1 MIATLKDLAKVLV
14 AKHQLKQRD
23 AEIFINAV
31 VDTILEGLQAD
42 RIVKIKGFGTF
53 KLTAVRDRESVN
65 VNTGERIVVS
75 GHDKIS
81 FTPDSV
87 MRDMVNKPFAHFD
100 TVVLADDVSFDDV
113 VEGYVESEAD
123 IDGETE
129 QEIKPIQEQDIEPNQ
144 ECETVVEPILTA
156 DLIMNDEIENQNAI
170 EKPIVEEPVV
180 EEPVVEEPVV
190 EETVAEET
198 AEEESVVEEPSAI
211 EPAEEESEDEESSA
225 IEPAEEESEDE
236 EPSAIEPAE
245 EEPID
250 KDKARD
256 ERIKINGFYVPTEED
271 EAEDNKNECKKIF
284 ILYAIIANILIAA
297 IAFVLGYLCCSNNWL
312 SFEPKTVLVPE
323 QEPAEVL
330 EDSAAMA
337 EMAKIDSIR
346 KAAVGPGVNKG
357 TENNAQKVEAEKKA
371 AEKKEAEKKEA
382 EKREAEKKAAEQKKA
397 AEKKA
402 AEQSAAN
409 AKQSPSETVNVGATT
424 SGIPDQTPYQKNVRV
439 RTGAYYIVGT
449 QATITV
455 REGQTLQSI
464 SKRYLGEG
472 MECYVEVYNG
482 GLKSVSEGQTIKIP
496 KLQLKKKQNK

>member
-129 QEIKPIQEQDIEPNQ
+129 QEIKPIQEQDIELNQ

-156 DLIMNDEIENQNAI
+156 DLIMNDEIESQNAI
-170 EKPIVEEPVV
+170 EKPVVEEPVV

-198 AEEESVVEEPSAI
+198 AEEESVVEES
-211 EPAEEESEDEESSA
+211 
-225 IEPAEEESEDE
+225 
-236 EPSAIEPAE
+236 SAIEPAE

-371 AEKKEAEKKEA
+371 AEKKETEKKEA

-409 AKQSPSETVNVGATT
+409 AKQSPSETVNAGATA